1 MPQSTSA
8 PHGAPTAPTAT
19 AMPAPTL
26 DERGRWLALITVLIG
41 TFMILLDSTIVNVA
55 IPSIQRTLSASYQ
68 SIESII
74 SGYALAYGLLLIPAG
89 RLGDRFGHKRLFL
102 IGLIGFTAASAAC
115 GTARSVEALI
125 AWRVIQG
132 AMAGVMNPQITAVIQ
147 LAFPPRERGRAFGI
161 YGSVIGIATAMGPLV
176 GGLLIAANINGL
188 EWEPI
193 FLINIPI
200 GVIAVIMAMRTLQ
213 QTFGRGGSLDLVGI
227 VLISAA
233 VLLLT
238 VPLIEGRPQGWP
250 LWTWLSM
257 GGSIVT
263 LAIFAWWEHRRIDA
277 HQAPLVDVRLF
288 HSRAFTAGMGIALA
302 YFGGFVGIFFVSS
315 LLLQNG
321 MGHSALYSGLTVMPF
336 SFGSMISASQS
347 DKVARRLGR
356 NCLTLGTILVMI
368 GIAGLIVTM
377 RQQGTDLTGWQLA
390 IWFLIAGFGS
400 GLVVAPNV
408 TLVLAGVPREDAGSA
423 SGVLSATQRVGQAIG
438 ICLVGIVLFGVLE
451 TGAPAAADRVSDT
464 LRSDLVAAQMPSDQ
478 VEGGVATFQH
488 CFAERAAASDP
499 TATPD
504 GCPTASPGASD
515 PVSTAFAKAASTAL
529 SDSFIR
535 ASEQALIVSFG
546 LVALTFLL
554 VFALPRRVADGGGG
568 RGHDGPPPAAE

>member
-1 MPQSTSA
+1 MAQSSSTPTPFAA
-8 PHGAPTAPTAT
+8 PN
-19 AMPAPTL
+19 L
-26 DERGRWLALITVLIG
+26 DGRERWLALVTVLIG

-55 IPSIQRTLSASYQ
+55 IPSIQRTLSASYE
-68 SIESII
+68 SIEWII
-74 SGYALAYGLLLIPAG
+74 SGYALAYGLLLIPSG
-89 RLGDRFGHKRLFL
+89 RLGDRFGHKRLFI
-102 IGLIGFTAASAAC
+102 IGLIGFTASSAAC
-115 GTARSVEALI
+115 GTATTVEALVF
-125 AWRVIQG
+125 WRVVQG

-147 LAFPPRERGRAFGI
+147 LAFPPQERGKAFGI

-200 GVIAVIMAMRTLQ
+200 GIIAVIMALRILK
-213 QTFGRGGSLDLVGI
+213 QTYGRSGSLDLVGI
-227 VLISAA
+227 VLVSAA

-257 GGSIVT
+257 GASVVM
-263 LAIFAWWEHRRIDA
+263 LAAFAWWERRRIDA
-277 HQAPLVDVRLF
+277 NVAPLVDVRLF
-288 HSRAFTAGMGIALA
+288 RSRAFTAGMGIALA

-321 MGHSALYSGLTVMPF
+321 MGKSALYSGLTVMPF
-336 SFGSMISASQS
+336 SIGSMISASQS

-356 NCLTLGTILVMI
+356 TCLLLGSALVMI
-368 GIAGLIVTM
+368 GIGGLMLTMHLEDSALAG
-377 RQQGTDLTGWQLA
+377 WELA
-390 IWFLIAGFGS
+390 PWFLLAGFGS

-423 SGVLSATQRVGQAIG
+423 SGVLSATQRIGQAIG

-451 TGAPAAADRVSDT
+451 SGAPSAASRVSDA
-464 LRSDLVAAQMPSDQ
+464 LRADLTTAQMPAAQIDESI
-478 VEGGVATFQH
+478 ATFER
-488 CFAERAAASDP
+488 CFAEQAAASDP
-499 TATPD
+499 STTPD
-504 GCPTASPGASD
+504 GCPTANPNATD
-515 PVSTAFAKAASTAL
+515 PVSTAFSHAASTAL
-529 SDSFIR
+529 SDSFVK
-535 ASEQALIVSFG
+535 AAQQALIVSLG

-554 VFALPRRVADGGGG
+554 VFALPKRAAST
-568 RGHDGPPPAAE
+568 GHDGPPPAAE

>member
-1 MPQSTSA
+1 MSQSARAPQ
-8 PHGAPTAPTAT
+8 GATTT
-19 AMPAPTL
+19 PAPAPAHL
-26 DERGRWLALITVLIG
+26 PAFDGRERWLALITVLIG

-55 IPSIQRTLSASYQ
+55 IPSIQRTLSASYEN
-68 SIESII
+68 IEWVI
-74 SGYALAYGLLLIPAG
+74 SGYALAYGLLLIPSG
-89 RLGDRFGHKRLFL
+89 RLGDRFGHKLLFL

-125 AWRVIQG
+125 LWRVIQG

-147 LAFPPRERGRAFGI
+147 LAFPPQERGKAFGI

-176 GGLLIAANINGL
+176 GGLLIAADINGL

-200 GVIAVIMAMRTLQ
+200 GVVAMIMALRVLK

-227 VLISAA
+227 FLVSAA

-238 VPLIEGRPQGWP
+238 VPLIEGRPEGWP

-257 GGSIVT
+257 GASVVV
-263 LAIFAWWEHRRIDA
+263 LAVFAWWERRRIDA
-277 HQAPLVDVRLF
+277 NEAPLVDVRLF
-288 HSRAFTAGMGIALA
+288 RSRAFTAGMGIALA
-302 YFGGFVGIFFVSS
+302 YFGGFVGIFFISS

-321 MGHSALYSGLTVMPF
+321 MGRSALYSGLTVMPF
-336 SFGSMISASQS
+336 SLGSLISASQS
-347 DKVARRLGR
+347 DKVARKLGR
-356 NCLTLGTILVMI
+356 ACLTLGCLLVMA
-368 GIAGLIVTM
+368 GIAGLFLTM
-377 RQQGTDLTGWQLA
+377 RHEGTSLAGWQLA
-390 IWFLIAGFGS
+390 PWFLVAGFGS

-423 SGVLSATQRVGQAIG
+423 SGVLSATQRIGQAIG

-451 TGAPAAADRVSDT
+451 SGAPAAADRVSET
-464 LRSDLVAAQMPSDQ
+464 LRSDLAAAQMPAAQ
-478 VEGGVATFQH
+478 VDGSIATFEQ

-499 TATPD
+499 TATPE
-504 GCPTASPGASD
+504 GCPATDTGATD
-515 PVSTAFAKAASTAL
+515 PVSAAFAKAGTTAL
-529 SDSFIR
+529 SDSFVR
-535 ASEQALIVSFG
+535 ASEQALIVSFA

-554 VFALPRRVADGGGG
+554 VFALPRRVAGGGHG
-568 RGHDGPPPAAE
+568 GPPPAAE